1 MSNTATRVPIP
12 PSDQTWLHMDRDN
25 NLMHVH
31 SLMWYAG
38 EPSFAAVRGILEDR
52 VIGRFPVF
60 RRRPVEVD
68 GQWMW
73 EDDPDFDLKHHL
85 RRVKLRGAGGVDELR
100 DHVSER
106 FSAGFAP
113 GRPLWD
119 MEVIRGVTGLD
130 DEPVT
135 VTFSRFHHALADG
148 IRLVQMMLSLCDST
162 GEDVLPPDVG
172 RAGSGGVV
180 TAGLGV
186 ARRGASDAIDL
197 AKGIGVGALRLPLAV
212 THLRPTSFEHGLD
225 LMLHPAGC
233 WTRRPRS
240 ARSTTSRSTPS
251 PS

>member
-1 MSNTATRVPIP
+1 
-12 PSDQTWLHMDRDN
+12 
-25 NLMHVH
+25 
-31 SLMWYAG
+31 MWYAG

-85 RRVKLRGAGGVDELR
+85 RRVKLGGAGGVDELR
-100 DHVSER
+100 DHVSKR

-172 RAGSGGVV
+172 RAGSGVWSPPAWALLVV
-180 TAGLGV
+180 APPTRSTW
-186 ARRGASDAIDL
+186 RRASAWVRC
-197 AKGIGVGALRLPLAV
+197 GCRWPS
-212 THLRPTSFEHGLD
+212 PTCD
-225 LMLHPAGC
+225 P
-233 WTRRPRS
+233 PRS
-240 ARSTTSRSTPS
+240 STGWT
-251 PS
+251 